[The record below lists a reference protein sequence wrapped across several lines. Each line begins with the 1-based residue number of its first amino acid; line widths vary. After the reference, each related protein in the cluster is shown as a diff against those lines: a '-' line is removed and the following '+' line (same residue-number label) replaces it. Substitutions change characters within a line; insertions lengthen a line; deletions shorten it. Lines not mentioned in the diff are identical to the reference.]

1 MKEDVSGTLLKFF
14 ALFFMTLDHIYD
26 YFPASPILFKWMGR
40 KQKIDIYFNFVGR
53 VELPP
58 DKA

>member
-1 MKEDVSGTLLKFF
+1 
-14 ALFFMTLDHIYD
+14 MTLDHIYD